1 MPLPRPLVSVLG
13 YRGKRKEER
22 RESVERAGRRK
33 REGRRDAEN
42 ISCSLVISN
51 QPLVHNAGT
60 DEAPCATM
68 NFFFCLF
75 PSPFAILSFLFLF
88 FFFLTVLFVFEFLPP
103 FFCLS
108 RAEQGGS
115 KRKKT
120 ESSRLRGRSDA
131 REHKERERER
141 RFAGLDEKLN
151 ERKTQTWRFTRTG
164 EQGEDTYRE
173 IVSERSKRI
182 LPSDHRATLL
192 LDIAVVP
199 TESFR
204 SSNHSLNLI

>member
-141 RFAGLDEKLN
+141 EREKICGTGREV
-151 ERKTQTWRFTRTG
+151 ERKKNANVAVYADWRTG
-164 EQGEDTYRE
+164 RRYVSRNCIGKEQAYTP
-173 IVSERSKRI
+173 V
-182 LPSDHRATLL
+182 
-192 LDIAVVP
+192 
-199 TESFR
+199 
-204 SSNHSLNLI
+204 